1 MKTSDD
7 LFDLIKSLDQTE
19 KRYFKLF
26 ASMNARRSEGD
37 NNYVRLFDFI
47 DKQASNQGN
56 YDEDAVKEY
65 FKGEKFIKQLHVL
78 KSYLYG
84 TILRSLRL
92 YNSEKS
98 KVNELHGLL
107 RDVDILF
114 HKSLYGQ
121 CKKLLNKAKKIAL
134 THEKYTQLLE
144 IIDMEK
150 AIARAEAYTKRTEE
164 DLDNIYYEVNDAV
177 EKIRNINDFWRLSTK
192 SFFLRKKYGNI
203 RDSEELN
210 KFNELMKNPLLKSED
225 KATTYF
231 SKNFYY
237 NIKGL
242 FYLTKGDYENL
253 LRYSN
258 KLVEFLEA
266 NPGMMRSNNYLA
278 ALNNLLIVQMET
290 KKYIDAMVS
299 IKKIRAI
306 EPESKTMRAQMFI
319 ISYDNEMNL
328 YLLTGEFQKGVKLA
342 KEIEKGLKEFSGRI
356 DQESEILFY
365 YNIAYIYF
373 GAGDYEKSLE
383 WINKILNKKEFRLR
397 EDIQIYS
404 RLLNLFVHYEIG
416 NYDLL
421 EYEIKSARRFFDSH
435 NYLNE
440 FEKIIL
446 SFLNKLIFANDE
458 EAKID
463 LYNDLKYKLSKRS
476 KEVRENRI
484 MEYFDIDSW
493 LDSKIEKKSFSSI
506 IGNKAINK

>member
-7 LFDLIKSLDQTE
+7 LFELIKSLDQTE

-26 ASMNARRSEGD
+26 AAMNVRKTGDD

-56 YDEDAVKEY
+56 YDEEAVKDH

-78 KSYLYG
+78 KGYLYNV
-84 TILRSLRL
+84 ILRSLRL

-98 KVNELHGLL
+98 KVNELNGML
-107 RDVDILF
+107 RDIDILF

-121 CKKLLNKAKKIAL
+121 CKKLINKAKKIAIS
-134 THEKYTQLLE
+134 HEKYTQLLE

-150 AIARAEAYTKRTEE
+150 ALSRAESYAKRNEE
-164 DLDNIYYEVNDAV
+164 DLDNTYYEVNDAV

-203 RDSEELN
+203 RNEEELN

-231 SKNFYY
+231 SRNFYY

-253 LRYSN
+253 LKYSK
-258 KLVEFLEA
+258 KLVDFLEA
-266 NPGMMRSNNYLA
+266 NPELMRSNNYLA

-290 KKYIDAMVS
+290 KKYDDAMIT

-306 EPESKTMRAQMFI
+306 EPESKAMRSQIFI

-328 YLLTGEFQKGVKLA
+328 YLLKGDFNEGVKLVP
-342 KEIEKGLKEFSGRI
+342 KIESGLKEFYGRI

-365 YNIAYIYF
+365 YNIAYIFF
-373 GAGDYEKSLE
+373 GAGKYEKSLE
-383 WINKILNKKEFRLR
+383 WINKILNKKDIKLR
-397 EDIQIYS
+397 EDIQAYS
-404 RLLNLFVHYEIG
+404 RLLNLFVHYELG
-416 NYDLL
+416 NFDLM
-421 EYEIKSARRFFDSH
+421 EYEIKSTRRFLESH

-440 FEKIIL
+440 SEKVIL
-446 SFLNKLIFANDE
+446 SFLNKLINQDTAQLRQELF
-458 EAKID
+458 
-463 LYNDLKYKLSKRS
+463 NDLKFRVTKRS
-476 KEVRENRI
+476 KETSKI
-484 MEYFDIDSW
+484 LEYFDILSW
-493 LDSKIEKKSFSSI
+493 LDSKIDESPFAEKVRD
-506 IGNKAINK
+506 KALVN